1 MLFKKTIY
9 LDNTATT
16 RTRREVVSTMMK
28 YFKRDYGNPS
38 SIHTMGNIT
47 RGSIEMARERIARVL
62 NCASDEIFFTG
73 SGTESNNLAIRGMQ
87 KLLGGHVVSCG
98 IEHSSILETCKSLE
112 NDGSKVS
119 YIKVSKSGKYDLEEL
134 SGIVKNN
141 ADMMVALSYA
151 NNEIGTVQDIG
162 KIVSI
167 VKGNSKL
174 MHIDAVQA
182 LPYFKI
188 DLSAIKADTMSFSG
202 HKLYAPKGVGVL
214 FVRRGTPLKE
224 IMTGGRQEFGL
235 RSGTENVAY
244 IVGISKAICL
254 NDMEKEKYVGKLLP
268 LRNLLI
274 QGVLSSLKDVML
286 TGDADDRAPNH
297 ASFCIKGVN
306 GKMLVK
312 RLSWYGIEAS
322 SGAACSSP
330 RNDPS
335 HVLKACGIDDDY
347 IYGSLRLTLGKYNSK
362 SDVDHLLNVL
372 PKIIEKMRTATVN
385 YDNRKIFISQEE
397 LKQIINEKTP
407 VVILDVRHFLYPGVM
422 IPGSIHMPVWN
433 LKRRM
438 KELDKDAD
446 IIVVCYQ
453 GDVYSPEVQELLVK
467 NGFKNVRVL
476 KGGLYSYVGHRPY

>member
-16 RTRREVVSTMMK
+16 RTSNEVVRTITK
-28 YFKRDYGNPS
+28 YFKSDYGNPS
-38 SIHTMGNIT
+38 SIHTMGNIA

-62 NCASDEIFFTG
+62 NCASDEIIFTG

-98 IEHSSILETCKSLE
+98 IEHSSILETCRALE
-112 NDGSKVS
+112 DDGGKVS
-119 YIKVSKSGKYDLEEL
+119 YINVSKSGKYDLEEL
-134 SGIVKNN
+134 SEIVKKNT
-141 ADMMVALSYA
+141 DVMVALSYA

-162 KIVSI
+162 KIISI
-167 VKGNSKL
+167 VRGNSKL
-174 MHIDAVQA
+174 LHIDAVQA

-188 DLSAIKADTMSFSG
+188 DLAALNVDTMSFSG

-214 FVRRGTPLKE
+214 YVRRGTPLKE
-224 IMTGGRQEFGL
+224 IITGGRQEFGL

-244 IVGISKAICL
+244 IVGLSKAICL

-274 QGVLSSLKDVML
+274 QGVLNSIKDVIL
-286 TGDADDRAPNH
+286 TGDADDRSPNH

-312 RLSWYGIEAS
+312 RLSWQGIEAS

-335 HVLKACGIDDDY
+335 HVLKACGIDEDY

-362 SDVDHLLNVL
+362 SDVERVLKVL
-372 PKIIEKMRTATVN
+372 PKIVEEMRTTAVN
-385 YDNRKIFISQEE
+385 YDNRKIFITQEE
-397 LKQIINEKTP
+397 LKQMIRDKAP
-407 VVILDVRHFLYPGVM
+407 VVILDIRHFLYPKVM
-422 IPGSIHMPVWN
+422 IPGSILMPVWS
-433 LKRRM
+433 LKRRI
-438 KELDKDAD
+438 KELDKEAD

-453 GDVYSPEVQELLVK
+453 GDVYSPEVQEMLVK